1 VPAVP
6 IRSWLVDMVVLL
18 HLDLLSPG
26 SSGIVDAFQCRSRV
40 AEEIPDRGRKE
51 FSDEVVKSM
60 KESAVVESLL
70 DGGCPKLRGCML
82 AGVRRNA

>member
-1 VPAVP
+1 MPAVP

-18 HLDLLSPG
+18 HLDLLISPG
-26 SSGIVDAFQCRSRV
+26 ISGIVDAFQCRSRV

-51 FSDEVVKSM
+51 FSDEVEKSM
-60 KESAVVESLL
+60 KDSAMVEFL
-70 DGGCPKLRGCML
+70 DGECPELRGCML

>member
-1 VPAVP
+1 MPAVP

-18 HLDLLSPG
+18 HLDLPSPG
-26 SSGIVDAFQCRSRV
+26 ISGIVDTSQCRSRV

-51 FSDEVVKSM
+51 LSDEDVKSM
-60 KESAVVESLL
+60 KDSAMVEFL
-70 DGGCPKLRGCML
+70 DRECPGLRGCML